1 MARMERT
8 QIADLVRKA
17 QAGDSEAMNQL
28 LQTAHKNVLFQCQR
42 IMKHPEDAE
51 DMAQEV
57 LFKIYETLGTLQEPE
72 HFISWAN
79 TIATR
84 RCLNERRRNPKDLQ
98 FLEDEEG
105 NSVMDNLEDL
115 DQQSMPEAALDNEE
129 TRRMIRELVDK
140 LPESQ
145 RTAIM
150 SHYNAEMSIKDIA
163 AELGVSE
170 NTVKSRLLY
179 GRRAIEKGVKDY
191 EKEGI
196 KLYGLSPLPFLLY
209 FLRSAAEAGRDAQ
222 AAAAAS
228 AVLSSAGLA
237 AGTAAAGAAGSAAV
251 AGDAAGAAAGTAE
264 AAAGETAGAS
274 AASGTAAGAAGSSA
288 GAAGTAAGASA
299 GAAAGSAAGAGAA
312 AGSAAAGAGLLG
324 GLGAKIAAGILA
336 AAVAVGGGVT
346 LLRSQQAAQPAGQ
359 GAQDPSGQLAGEADP
374 DTPVPEASYTMRRT
388 TVAEE
393 AEFGFRGIYLET
405 PLFDE
410 VNEGYR
416 QINAYFDQLHQ
427 AFNAADD
434 PKVAAMLSRYESTS
448 ELEDAEYTRTCRVSY
463 QDGYYVSVSFTES
476 VWPQGEVP
484 MDGRIDYTF
493 DVRTGELLELSD
505 LYEGTDQEV
514 AEWVA
519 EAIRASEFG
528 NYLTSA
534 NYPGADD
541 GFRISAGSVTQE
553 DIEWN
558 QEFASNYQGAPYEAG
573 TPIYTW
579 HMSDTIDDVYIPL
592 PAQLTPAPE
601 VSGTAAPAGE
611 EAPEPEEP
619 EIPSYTAHHTDV
631 DTGDRSVRISVETP
645 VFDSDAPGYQAI
657 NDFFEEE
664 HRRFVEEEYQEILQ
678 LMQNPVNALLGAS
691 CDVSFEVT
699 EQTAEQVTVTLLAD
713 ISLAGQQIEEE
724 SPYTFDVQ
732 TGELISG
739 G

>member
-8 QIADLVRKA
+8 QVADLVRKA
-17 QAGDSEAMNQL
+17 QTGDSEAMNEL
-28 LQTAHKNVLFQCQR
+28 LKTAYKNILFQCQR
-42 IMKHPEDAE
+42 IMAHPEDAE

-57 LFKIYETLGTLQEPE
+57 LFKIYESLGDLREPE

-79 TIATR
+79 RIATN
-84 RCLNERRRNPKDLQ
+84 RCINERRRNPKDLQ
-98 FLEDEEG
+98 FIEDEEG
-105 NSVMDNLEDL
+105 NSIMDELEDL
-115 DQQSMPEAALDNEE
+115 DQQSMPEAALDNAE
-129 TRRMIRELVDK
+129 TRRMVWELVDK
-140 LPESQ
+140 LPETQ
-145 RTAIM
+145 RFAVM
-150 SHYNAEMSIKDIA
+150 SRYNAEMSVKEIA
-163 AELGVSE
+163 AKLGVSE
-170 NTVKSRLLY
+170 NTVKSRLAY
-179 GRRAIEKGVKDY
+179 GRKSIEKGVKDY

-209 FLRSAAEAGRDAQ
+209 FLRAAAETGSDAK

-228 AVLSSAGLA
+228 AVLSAGASAAGMA
-237 AGTAAAGAAGSAAV
+237 SGAAGSAEMAGGAAGASTGAAAAEGVAGTAAASA
-251 AGDAAGAAAGTAE
+251 
-264 AAAGETAGAS
+264 
-274 AASGTAAGAAGSSA
+274 
-288 GAAGTAAGASA
+288 ASA
-299 GAAAGSAAGAGAA
+299 GAAAGTGVAA
-312 AGSAAAGAGLLG
+312 AGTAAGAGLLG
-324 GLGAKIAAGILA
+324 GLGIKIAAGILA
-336 AAVAVGGGVT
+336 GAVAIGGGAA
-346 LLRSQQAAQPAGQ
+346 LLNRQQAEPPAGETVQ
-359 GAQDPSGQLAGEADP
+359 SEPAELPEESDP
-374 DTPVPEASYTMRRT
+374 DAPVPEASYTMRRT

-427 AFNAADD
+427 AFNAAED
-434 PKVAAMLSRYESTS
+434 PKVAAMLARYQSTAD
-448 ELEDAEYTRTCRVSY
+448 DAQYTRTCRVSY
-463 QDGYYVSVSFTES
+463 QDGYYVSVTFRES

-484 MDGRIDYTF
+484 MDGRIEYTF

-505 LYEGTDQEV
+505 LYEGTDEEV
-514 AEWVA
+514 ADWVA

-528 NYLTSA
+528 NYLTSS
-534 NYPGADD
+534 NYPSADD

-601 VSGTAAPAGE
+601 SSETAAPSGE
-611 EAPEPEEP
+611 EAPGGATVP

-631 DTGDRSVRISVETP
+631 DTGDSSVRISVETP

-664 HRRFVEEEYQEILQ
+664 HRRFVEDEYQEILQ
-678 LMQNPVNALLGAS
+678 MLQNPMTTLLGAS

-699 EQTAEQVTVTLLAD
+699 EQTEQQVTVTLLAE
-713 ISLAGQQIEEE
+713 ISALGQPIEEE
-724 SPYTFDVQ
+724 SSYTFDVQ
-732 TGELISG
+732 TGELIAEG
-739 G
+739 